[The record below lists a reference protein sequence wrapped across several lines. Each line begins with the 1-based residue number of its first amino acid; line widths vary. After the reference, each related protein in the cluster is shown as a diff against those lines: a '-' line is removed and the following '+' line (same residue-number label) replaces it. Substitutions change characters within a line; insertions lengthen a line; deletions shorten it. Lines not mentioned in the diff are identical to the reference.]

1 MSQAHLALLQNALAH
16 LRMTPRQ
23 LDVLALLLVGRSN
36 KVIAREL
43 SLSPETVKEYVAI
56 ILRRMAVASRSEIP
70 MRVQPVYHLLL
81 AWTAARRPQPVAA

>member
-1 MSQAHLALLQNALAH
+1 MSDAHLSLLQDALSH

-36 KVIAREL
+36 KAIAREIG
-43 SLSPETVKEYVAI
+43 LSPETVKEYVAI
-56 ILRRMAVASRSEIP
+56 ILRRLSVASRSEVP

-81 AWTAARRPQPVAA
+81 AWTAARREQSVAA